1 MYQDTIAAVSTAI
14 GEGAIGIIRVSGPEA
29 IEIVRKVFKPKY
41 GKTIDQWQSH
51 TLHLGTVIHPDQGQ
65 PIDEVLVAWM
75 KGPKTFTT
83 EDVAEFHCHGGSLP
97 LRETLEAILRAGARL
112 AEPGEFTRR
121 AFLGG
126 RLDLAQAEAIM
137 EVIQS
142 KTRDGLGAALS
153 QLEGHLSK
161 KIKEVSDRLLQ
172 VMAHLEA
179 LIDFPEEDL
188 PELSDEK
195 LRTDLEIIKNEL
207 IGLLQRAQTGKVLRE
222 GWKTVIIGRP
232 NVGKSSLLNA
242 LLDEQR
248 AIVTDIPGTTR
259 DAIEEM
265 IDLGGIPLRLID
277 TAGIRETAD
286 QVEKIGVEKTLH
298 YMEKA
303 DLILFVLDGS
313 EKVTAEEKEL
323 LSSLKNRP
331 AIVLINKADLE
342 ERKID
347 QEEVKTITHQKPI
360 ISISAREA
368 WGLEELSK
376 VIRQFVYGDEK
387 EKTASSL
394 EYERLD
400 LITQARHRE
409 AIERALQHIQQMIV
423 DLELQ
428 TSPDFLTIDLR
439 AAWEALGEI
448 TGHTVGE
455 DVMDKIFSS
464 FCIGK

>member
-1 MYQDTIAAVSTAI
+1 MIQDTIAAVSTAI
-14 GEGAIGIIRVSGPEA
+14 GEGAIGIIRVSGPDA
-29 IEIVRKVFKPKY
+29 MEIVDKVFKPRYAKDI
-41 GKTIDQWQSH
+41 KNWSSH
-51 TLHLGTVIHPDQGQ
+51 TLHLGTVIHPDDGKA
-65 PIDEVLVAWM
+65 IDEVLVAWM
-75 KGPKTFTT
+75 KGPRTFTT

-97 LRETLEAILRAGARL
+97 LRETLEAILRAGARA
-112 AEPGEFTRR
+112 AEPGEFTKR

-161 KIKEVSDRLLQ
+161 KIKTIDEQLLQ

-195 LRTDLEIIKNEL
+195 LLSDLENIRTKLEEL
-207 IGLLQRAQTGKVLRE
+207 LRRAESGKVLRE
-222 GWKTVIIGRP
+222 GWKTVIVGRP

-265 IDLGGIPLRLID
+265 IDLGGIPLRIID
-277 TAGIRETAD
+277 TAGIRETTD
-286 QVEKIGVEKTLH
+286 LVEKLGVEKTRQ
-298 YMEKA
+298 YMEQA
-303 DLILFVLDGS
+303 DLVLFVLDGL
-313 EKVTAEEKEL
+313 EEITEEEKEL
-323 LSSLKNRP
+323 LQSLADRP
-331 AIVLINKADLE
+331 AIILINKSDIKDRRLE
-342 ERKID
+342 EKDIYNL
-347 QEEVKTITHQKPI
+347 VKKPI

-368 WGLEELSK
+368 WGIEELAEK
-376 VIRQFVYGDEK
+376 IRHLVFGDEAENK
-387 EKTASSL
+387 AILTSN
-394 EYERLD
+394 ERLD

-409 AIERALQHIQQMIV
+409 AIERALQHIRQMIDAV
-423 DLELQ
+423 KLQ
-428 TSPDFLTIDLR
+428 TSADFLTIDLR

-448 TGHTVGE
+448 TGKTVGE
-455 DVMDKIFSS
+455 DVMDKIFAS